1 LEYYKVPLTRS
12 NSKKH
17 EIHQETQ
24 EFVNITIMDDR
35 EEQRNEIPND
45 ERERNVRQRN
55 LRRRS
60 RSYPLN
66 L

>member
-12 NSKKH
+12 KNKKH